1 MGTAVD
7 SQGAAL
13 NECLVARCVVAGIG
27 AFVGVNSIVA
37 LEIGLSI
44 KTLWD
49 AIAISLRWCG
59 REATEVERPAQD
71 GLLTFGHP

>member
-7 SQGAAL
+7 GQGAAL
-13 NECLVARCVVAGIG
+13 NESLVARCIVAGIG
-27 AFVGVNSIVA
+27 AFIGMYSIVA

-49 AIAISLRWCG
+49 AIAISLEVVWKERYRGGASGARW
-59 REATEVERPAQD
+59 
-71 GLLTFGHP
+71 LTFGHP